1 MKRIHIIG
9 RKNHGKTTLVAEL
22 VQELSSRGYRVGTIK
37 HTHHQHE
44 LDSPGK
50 DSHKHR
56 EAGAAVVG
64 ILTRSLNAVF
74 WQSDSAEFATPDDRY
89 EAFSE
94 SFANCQLTLVEGDT
108 QTDAPKIEVW
118 RESLGSE
125 PLARTDS
132 SIRAVVTHDEIEGL
146 ATPVWPR
153 ADIAA
158 VADKIVEIEG
168 IASPNVGRNRR

>member
-9 RKNHGKTTLVAEL
+9 SKNHGKTTLVTEL

-64 ILTRSLNAVF
+64 ILTRSLNAIF
-74 WQSDSAEFATPDDRY
+74 WQPDSAKFATPDDRY

-94 SFANCQLTLVEGDT
+94 SFADCQLILVEGDT

-125 PLARTDS
+125 PLAKTDPT
-132 SIRAVVTHDEIEGL
+132 IQAVVTHDEIEGL
-146 ATPVWPR
+146 DTPVWPR
-153 ADIAA
+153 ADVAA
-158 VADKIVEIEG
+158 VSEKILG
-168 IASPNVGRNRR
+168 LLGLSNA

>member
-9 RKNHGKTTLVAEL
+9 GKNHGKTTLVTEL

-64 ILTRSLNAVF
+64 ILTRSLNAIF
-74 WQSDSAEFATPDDRY
+74 WQPDSAEFATPDDRY
-89 EAFSE
+89 EAFAPT
-94 SFANCQLTLVEGDT
+94 FADCQLTLVEGDT
-108 QTDAPKIEVW
+108 QTDTPKIEVW

-125 PLARTDS
+125 PLAKTDP
-132 SIRAVVTHDEIEGL
+132 SIQAVVTHDEIEGID
-146 ATPVWPR
+146 TPIWPR
-153 ADIAA
+153 ADVAA
-158 VADKIVEIEG
+158 VAEKILAIVGVE
-168 IASPNVGRNRR
+168 